1 MRKLANLFIL
11 MSSLALCSCGGSS
24 DSTPEVK
31 DTIKPTIISIT
42 APTAGVEINASSVL
56 KFEAK
61 VSDNEA
67 LASYKLSIKYH
78 SALKSTYTFEFDT
91 DTNTTDAE
99 GNPFPTIEG
108 KSSTISFNIKLV
120 DGNSKV
126 PADGNYTLSLVLK
139 DKANNSISKE
149 FDFIIKQ

>member
-11 MSSLALCSCGGSS
+11 MSSLALYSCGGSS

-78 SALKSTYTFEFDT
+78 SDLKSTYTFEFDT

-99 GNPFPTIEG
+99 GKPFPTIEG

-126 PADGNYTLSLVLK
+126 PADGNYTLALVLK